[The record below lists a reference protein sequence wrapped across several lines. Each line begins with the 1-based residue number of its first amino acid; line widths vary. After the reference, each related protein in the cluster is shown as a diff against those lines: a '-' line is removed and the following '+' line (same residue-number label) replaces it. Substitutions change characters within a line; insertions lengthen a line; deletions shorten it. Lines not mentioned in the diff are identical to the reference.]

1 VVRGVI
7 VTGSRASQGSATQAG
22 SKVDE
27 CPTFR
32 VPRLVLRP
40 APPTVQHRT
49 TKTNTMMTNDDRRTT
64 LKRESFRCSHR
75 FDDGSRCTQLA
86 LAIVVDDQDLLSR
99 CDEHD
104 GQHHD

>member
-1 VVRGVI
+1 
-7 VTGSRASQGSATQAG
+7 
-22 SKVDE
+22 
-27 CPTFR
+27 
-32 VPRLVLRP
+32 
-40 APPTVQHRT
+40 
-49 TKTNTMMTNDDRRTT
+49 MMTNDDRRTT